1 METWHSE
8 YLDLMFGKDRTSE
21 TMNKAALLK
30 FQHMPE
36 TVFKYRSFSKNSMS
50 ALKEDCLFSS
60 SPKWLND
67 IREAP
72 ISFVSDKIKASVVQD
87 VYNDARKHD
96 PRLPEAVVRNEYE
109 LAAVFRA
116 LSGNPGF
123 PEPQN
128 DAFINE
134 LVAWCNKVYDALL
147 GGHIG
152 NLRNMYN
159 VCCFSASGTE
169 DLMWSHY
176 ADSHK
181 GFCIEYDFKSLG
193 ITNEDVQLLLPV
205 VYIDTPHIQMDD
217 LDAADG
223 SLLMYAMSLKR
234 SSWGYEQ
241 EWRRF
246 YPHTDEPNPEK
257 MPNPVGIY
265 LGTRCSDQNKEQM
278 MEICKDKEIPLF
290 QMTLKSFGST
300 ITPERIL

>member
-36 TVFKYRSFSKNSMS
+36 TVFKYRRFSKNSMS

-96 PRLPEAVVRNEYE
+96 PKLPEAVVRNEYE

-147 GGHIG
+147 GAHIG

-159 VCCFSASGTE
+159 VCCFSASGTT
-169 DLMWSHY
+169 DVMWSLY
-176 ADSHK
+176 SDSHK
-181 GFCIEYDFKSLG
+181 GFCIQYDFKSLG

-205 VYIDTPHIQMDD
+205 IYVDSPHIQMDD
-217 LDAADG
+217 FDSADG
-223 SLLMYAMSLKR
+223 SLLMYAMSLKGT
-234 SSWGYEQ
+234 SWANEQ

-246 YPHTDEPNPEK
+246 YPCTEKPNPEK
-257 MPNPVGIY
+257 MPKPVGIY
-265 LGTRCSDQNKEQM
+265 LGTRCTKQNKEQM
-278 MEICKDKEIPLF
+278 MEICKNKEIPLF
-290 QMTLKSFGST
+290 QMTLKSFDST
-300 ITPERIL
+300 ITPEKIL